1 MANVRSFTIP
11 TVMKHGLGAITT
23 VADEVR
29 ALGIARPLLVTDP
42 GIVRAGL
49 VERATGPLRAANIDF
64 AVFDRVAPNPPI
76 ALVDEAA
83 AIYREERCD
92 GVIGF
97 GGGSS
102 MDTAKAVGVVASNG
116 GSILNYEWADPT
128 PIKQRIPPTICIPT
142 TAGTGSE
149 VTLWAVITD
158 PKRKIKFNVGGTP
171 LIGAWVALIDPELTL
186 DLPAAVTAGTGMD
199 ALAHA
204 IECYTCAYAQPL
216 PDSVALL
223 AMEYVGQYLRIA
235 FAQGHNVEARY
246 KMSMAAMLGALAYG
260 TESAGAAHAM
270 SQSAG
275 GVHDVPHGALTA
287 RVLGPVMEYNYL
299 GEPQKFARIAQAL
312 GEDTRGLSVWQAAEK
327 AVDAV
332 MRLTEELEIP
342 TLQDLGFREEEIPM
356 LAEIAYNDPQTIG
369 NPRDLTLRSYAQ
381 IYQRTFDLGKR

>member
-1 MANVRSFTIP
+1 
-11 TVMKHGLGAITT
+11 MKHGPGAI
-23 VADEVR
+23 A
-29 ALGIARPLLVTDP
+29 ALGEEARSLGMKRPLLVTDP

-49 VERATGPLRAANIDF
+49 LPRATSALKAINLDF
-64 AVFDRVAPNPPI
+64 AVFDQVAPNPPI
-76 ALVDEAA
+76 ALVNEGAEL
-83 AIYREERCD
+83 YRREKCD

-102 MDTAKAVGVVASNG
+102 MDTAKSIGVVANNG
-116 GSILNYEWADPT
+116 GSILQYEWADPQ
-128 PIKQRIPPTICIPT
+128 PIHNRIPPTICVPT

-158 PKRKIKFNVGGTP
+158 PARKIKFNVGGTSK
-171 LIGAWVALIDPELTL
+171 IGAWLALIDPELTL
-186 DLPAAVTAGTGMD
+186 DLPAGVTAGTGMD

-204 IECYTCAYAQPL
+204 VECYTCAYAQPL

-223 AMEYVGQYLRIA
+223 AMEYVGQYLRVA
-235 FAQGHNVEARY
+235 YAQGHNLEARY

-287 RVLGPVMEYNYL
+287 RLLGPVMEHNYM
-299 GEPQKFARIAQAL
+299 GEPQRFARIAQAL

-327 AVDAV
+327 AVEAV
-332 MRLTEELEIP
+332 YRLSADLNIP
-342 TLQDLGFREEEIPM
+342 SLQALGFREEEIPM
-356 LAEIAYNDPQTIG
+356 LADIAFKDPQTVG
-369 NPRDLTLRSYAQ
+369 NPRDLTPASYVS
-381 IYQRTFDLGKR
+381 IYQRTFAMGKV